1 MAKQIVVSC
10 SDWRMNAKMQSEIRQ
25 NAAMNLSTIPI
36 RVAGGDP
43 RLAKDQIQDALSND
57 VVSVKI
63 LTHSDC
69 KYRAARFDSISRT
82 GMDLD
87 PRLLT
92 PAGSRFNSMS
102 HFEDHDNGSILTYV
116 KDLVKGRNI
125 SDVQLEQVPVEALT
139 KKPDGAIVPHILA
152 VMKPDSV
159 YYELPIPAGIYFLTS
174 TRGLDNITATQA
186 LFFVEKKIVEDI
198 RFLPSKDAGDETQGQ
213 AEQLRVAM
221 LAAEPARMNNVRIAV
236 DSVLLRQ
243 SG

>member
-1 MAKQIVVSC
+1 
-10 SDWRMNAKMQSEIRQ
+10 MNAKMQNEIRQ

-43 RLAKDQIQDALSND
+43 RLARDQIQDVLGND
-57 VVSVKI
+57 VISIKI

-92 PAGSRFNSMS
+92 PAGSKFNSME
-102 HFEDHDNGSILTYV
+102 HFETQDNGSILTYV
-116 KDLVKGRNI
+116 KDLVKGRGI
-125 SDVQLEQVPVEALT
+125 SDIQLEQVPVEALT
-139 KKPDGAIVPHILA
+139 RKPEGVIVPHILA
-152 VMKPDSV
+152 VMKPDNV

-174 TRGLDNITATQA
+174 TRGLDQVTSTQA
-186 LFFVEKKIVEDI
+186 LFFVKNRIVEDI
-198 RFLPSKDAGDETQGQ
+198 RFLPPKDAEEETTKQ

-221 LAAEPARMNNVRIAV
+221 LAAEPARVNSVRIAV
-236 DSVLLRQ
+236 DSALLRA
-243 SG
+243 SD